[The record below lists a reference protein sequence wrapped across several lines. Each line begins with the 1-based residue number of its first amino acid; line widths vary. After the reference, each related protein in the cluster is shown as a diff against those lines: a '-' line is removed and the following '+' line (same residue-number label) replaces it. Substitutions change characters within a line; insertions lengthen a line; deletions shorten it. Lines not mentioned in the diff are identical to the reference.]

1 LKKDLFWAEK
11 LLGRKRCTNVIS
23 MEVHNMCKKIFIG
36 ATGQHCGKTTISLSL
51 MHLAR
56 KKYGRVGF
64 MKPLGPKWI
73 EFNGMIVDKDAAMFA
88 SVFGVEED
96 VALMSPVT
104 LSPGASRRFLDG
116 EIDSEAPR
124 RAMHDACTK
133 LEKKYDFLIIEGAG
147 HSGVGSVIGMNNAR
161 IAAELDAPVLLV
173 TGGGIGNVIDAVELN
188 LALYERERADV
199 RIIMANK
206 LVAKKRNETLGYL
219 QKAFVGSGKMVTSAF
234 DYLPTLADPTLLHV
248 SELLGLP
255 LHGDLTE
262 RRRQCHTI
270 QLGAASSQI
279 VIDHLEAST
288 LLIVTGSRDEL
299 LVTASSLHH
308 IPEFKARLAGLIIA
322 GYAPVSSI
330 TQQILD
336 DSNIP
341 YIRIRETS
349 SEIFYRLR
357 EHVSKI
363 GSEDLEKIQLINS
376 IAESY
381 IDFDAIDAM
390 L

>member
-1 LKKDLFWAEK
+1 
-11 LLGRKRCTNVIS
+11 
-23 MEVHNMCKKIFIG
+23 MCRKIFIG

-56 KKYGRVGF
+56 KKYARVGF

-73 EFNGMIVDKDAAMFA
+73 EFNGTIVDKDAAMFA

-104 LSPGASRRFLDG
+104 LTPGTTRRYLDG
-116 EIDSEAPR
+116 GIDPEAPR
-124 RAMHDACTK
+124 RAVRSACDE

-147 HSGVGSVIGMNNAR
+147 HGGVGSVVGMNNAM
-161 IAAELDAPVLLV
+161 IAAELNAPVLLV

-188 LALYERERADV
+188 LALYQREKADV

-206 LVAKKRNETLGYL
+206 LIPEKRANALGYL
-219 QKAFVGSGKMVTSAF
+219 VKAFAGSGIMVTSAF

-248 SELLGLP
+248 ADLLGLP
-255 LHGDLTE
+255 FKGDPADWSRL
-262 RRRQCHTI
+262 CHTI
-270 QLGAASSQI
+270 QLGAASSQR
-279 VIDHLEAST
+279 VIDNLGDST
-288 LLIVTGSRDEL
+288 LLIVTSSRDEL

-308 IPEFKARLAGLIIA
+308 IPEYKKKLTGLVIV
-322 GYAPVSSI
+322 GHVPVSNI
-330 TQQILD
+330 TQRIID

-341 YIRIRETS
+341 YIRIEETS
-349 SEIFYRLR
+349 SEIFYQLR

-363 GSEDLEKIQLINS
+363 GPEDREKIELINS
-376 IAESY
+376 IAERY
-381 IDFDAIDAM
+381 IDFDAVDAM

>member
-1 LKKDLFWAEK
+1 
-11 LLGRKRCTNVIS
+11 
-23 MEVHNMCKKIFIG
+23 MCRKIFIG

-56 KKYGRVGF
+56 KKYKRVGF

-73 EFNGMIVDKDAAMFA
+73 VFNGTTVDKDAAMFS

-104 LSPGASRRFLDG
+104 LTPGTTRRFLDG
-116 EIDSEAPR
+116 LIDSTEPR
-124 RAMHDACTK
+124 RAIRSACNE

-147 HSGVGSVIGMNNAR
+147 HGGVGSVIGMNNAR
-161 IAAELDAPVLLV
+161 IAAELNAPVLLV
-173 TGGGIGNVIDAVELN
+173 TGGGIGNVIDSVDLN
-188 LALYERERADV
+188 LALYQREKADV

-206 LVAKKRNETLGYL
+206 LVAEKRANTLGYL
-219 QKAFVGSGKMVTSAF
+219 TKAFAGSGMMVTSAF

-248 SELLGLP
+248 SELLGPP
-255 LHGDLTE
+255 LNGDSAE
-262 RRRQCHTI
+262 RSRLCHNI

-288 LLIVTGSRDEL
+288 LLIVTSSRDEL
-299 LVTASSLHH
+299 LVTASALHH
-308 IPEFKARLAGLIIA
+308 IPEYKARLAGLIIA
-322 GYAPVSSI
+322 GHVPVSNI
-330 TQQILD
+330 TQRILD

-341 YIRIRETS
+341 YIRIKETS
-349 SEIFYRLR
+349 SEIFYQLR

-363 GSEDLEKIQLINS
+363 GPEDSEKIDLINS
-376 IAESY
+376 IAERY
-381 IDFDAIDAM
+381 IDFAAIDAM
-390 L
+390 I